1 MKPAP
6 FDYVRPSSL
15 AEVCEI
21 LAADEDAR
29 IVAGGQTLIPMLAM
43 RLARP
48 TRLVDILRLGEL
60 RGIHAEADAVVIG
73 AVTRQVEV
81 ERSEIIRRS
90 LPLLTKALPWV
101 GHPPT
106 RNRGTVGG
114 SIANADPSAEIPLV
128 AVTLGAEIEIANPS
142 DRMRMPAD
150 EFFIGPMLTSVMPG
164 DCVCAVRFPVW
175 THKRIGTGFHEVGA
189 RQSDFAFVAA
199 AAQVAIDEE
208 GRCVEATLGLGG
220 VGDRAIRIDVAPL
233 LGKVPAR
240 AAIAECVRAATA
252 DLEASSDLHA
262 TADYRR
268 RVAVT
273 LGTRALEDAFAD
285 AASSNGALQCNGSL
299 Q

>member
-29 IVAGGQTLIPMLAM
+29 IIAGGQTLIPMLAM

-48 TRLVDILRLGEL
+48 AKLVDILRLEEL
-60 RGIHAEADAVVIG
+60 HGIRTEEDAVIIG

-81 ERSEIIRRS
+81 ERSEIVRRS

-164 DCVCAVRFPVW
+164 DCVCAVRFPLW
-175 THKRIGTGFHEVGA
+175 THKRVGAGFHEVSA

-199 AAQVAIDEE
+199 AAQVALDD
-208 GRCVEATLGLGG
+208 GARCVDATLGLGG

-233 LGKVPAR
+233 IGEIPAR
-240 AAIAECVRAATA
+240 AAITEIVRAATA
-252 DLEASSDLHA
+252 DLDASSDLHA

-285 AASSNGALQCNGSL
+285 ARSNEGALQ
-299 Q
+299 

>member
-15 AEVCEI
+15 AEVCEV

-29 IVAGGQTLIPMLAM
+29 VIAGGQTLIPMLAM

-48 TRLVDILRLGEL
+48 TRLVDILRLKEL
-60 RGIHAEADAVVIG
+60 HGIRAEADSVVIG

-81 ERSEIIRRS
+81 ERSEIVRGS
-90 LPLLTKALPWV
+90 LPLLTKALPCV

-128 AVTLGAEIEIANPS
+128 AMTLGAEIEIANAS
-142 DRMRMPAD
+142 DRARMPAD

-164 DCVCAVRFPVW
+164 DCVCAVHFPVW
-175 THKRIGTGFHEVGA
+175 THKRLGTGFHEVSA

-199 AAQVAIDEE
+199 AAQVALDDA
-208 GRCVEATLGLGG
+208 GRCVAATLGLGG

-233 LGKVPAR
+233 IGEIPAR
-240 AAIAECVRAATA
+240 AAITELVRAATA

-285 AASSNGALQCNGSL
+285 ARSKNGALQ
-299 Q
+299 

>member
-21 LAADEDAR
+21 LTADEDAR
-29 IVAGGQTLIPMLAM
+29 IIAGGQTLIPMLAM

-48 TRLVDILRLGEL
+48 TKLVDILRLGEL
-60 RGIHAEADAVVIG
+60 RGIRTEEDAVVIG

-81 ERSEIIRRS
+81 ERSEIVRRS

-175 THKRIGTGFHEVGA
+175 THERIGTGFHEVSA

-199 AAQVAIDEE
+199 AAQVAIDDT

-233 LGKVPAR
+233 IGEMPAR
-240 AAIAECVRAATA
+240 AAITEVVRAAAA

-273 LGTRALEDAFAD
+273 LGTRALEDAFAE
-285 AASSNGALQCNGSL
+285 ARSGNGALQ
-299 Q
+299 

>member
-29 IVAGGQTLIPMLAM
+29 IIAGGQTLIPMLAM

-48 TRLVDILRLGEL
+48 TRLVDILRLNDL
-60 RGIHAEADAVVIG
+60 HGIRAEADAVVIG

-81 ERSEIIRRS
+81 ERSDIVRRS

-142 DRMRMPAD
+142 ERMRMPAD

-175 THKRIGTGFHEVGA
+175 THKQVGTGFHEVSA

-199 AAQVAIDEE
+199 AAQVALDDA

-240 AAIAECVRAATA
+240 AAISEVVRAATA

-268 RVAVT
+268 RVAVA

-285 AASSNGALQCNGSL
+285 AHSGNGALQ
-299 Q
+299 

>member
-6 FDYVRPSSL
+6 FEYVRPDAL

-29 IVAGGQTLIPMLAM
+29 IIAGGQTLIPMLAM

-48 TRLVDILRLGEL
+48 TKLVDILRLGEL
-60 RGIHAEADAVVIG
+60 RGIRTEGDVLVIG

-81 ERSEIIRRS
+81 ERSEIAHRA

-101 GHPPT
+101 GQPPT

-128 AVTLGAEIEIANPS
+128 AVTLGAEIEIANPAG
-142 DRMRMPAD
+142 RTGMPAD

-175 THKRIGTGFHEVGA
+175 PHRRVGTGFHEVSA

-199 AAQVAIDEE
+199 AAQVAIDED
-208 GRCVEATLGLGG
+208 GRCLDVTLGLGG
-220 VGDRAIRIDVAPL
+220 VGDR
-233 LGKVPAR
+233 
-240 AAIAECVRAATA
+240 
-252 DLEASSDLHA
+252 
-262 TADYRR
+262 
-268 RVAVT
+268 
-273 LGTRALEDAFAD
+273 
-285 AASSNGALQCNGSL
+285 
-299 Q
+299 